1 MPRKTV
7 FSEVHRAGAVPE
19 PWNSRTR
26 FPPGRESS
34 DHIALTTPI
43 PPAIHRIM
51 ASEAAPRVAESIQEP
66 MAPDAGD
73 ATTKPVKRSWRRK
86 YRKMRIKFDE
96 AMTDSDN
103 LIKQEWKAMGTAR
116 RLQENNDQILDILLE
131 LNDQTRVNSRLRFD
145 LRNLSPADT
154 AVPSL
159 EAGPD
164 PEATK
169 LLLQA
174 LRDDLANGKI
184 TAEDFTTQADQLHRS
199 QAIQQT
205 LKSLASL
212 ERKVPHTTRQ
222 DYADHP
228 VPGIDL
234 SEHAPGYMSP
244 THEDEY
250 LLATDQLLEQPGFDQ
265 SLQHGRPVRLASAQ
279 PPLSEKDLT
288 VRNPDSVYNWLRKHQ
303 PQVFLQDKD
312 AAHHENLSEKSA
324 AHKPTKASAKVK
336 RESAIGTPGPR
347 DHDDE
352 DSAAP
357 EMAKGRRKTGGGDDD
372 TAYRPKGGSSRP
384 TKRKREEGDTPVGKG
399 RKKNRAST
407 GQAG

>member
-1 MPRKTV
+1 
-7 FSEVHRAGAVPE
+7 
-19 PWNSRTR
+19 
-26 FPPGRESS
+26 
-34 DHIALTTPI
+34 
-43 PPAIHRIM
+43 M
-51 ASEAAPRVAESIQEP
+51 ASEAPPPMDAPAPAHAQD
-66 MAPDAGD
+66 APDAGD
-73 ATTKPVKRSWRRK
+73 ATMKPVKRSWRRK

-131 LNDQTRVNSRLRFD
+131 LNEQTRVNPRLRYD
-145 LRNLSPADT
+145 LRHLSQADT
-154 AVPSL
+154 AVDSL
-159 EAGPD
+159 EVGPG
-164 PEATK
+164 PEFVK
-169 LLLQA
+169 QQLQA
-174 LRDDLANGKI
+174 LRDDVAANRI
-184 TAEDFTTQADQLHRS
+184 TPEEYATKADQLHTS

-212 ERKVPHTTRQ
+212 QSKVPHTTRA
-222 DYADHP
+222 DLPDHP
-228 VPGIDL
+228 IEGIDL

-244 THEDEY
+244 AHEDEY

-265 SLQHGRPVRLASAQ
+265 TLQQGRPVRLASAQ

-324 AHKPTKASAKVK
+324 APKTTKANAAKVK
-336 RESAIGTPGPR
+336 RESNIGGGTPGPR

-357 EMAKGRRKTGGGDDD
+357 ETGKGRRKTGGGGDDD

-384 TKRKREEGDTPVGKG
+384 AKRKREEGDTPVGKG
-399 RKKNRAST
+399 SRKKNRAST
-407 GQAG
+407 GQPA